1 MKNIFFICLFGLFT
15 FTSFSQ
21 EGVSVKGNS
30 VSTKDI
36 APVWPGCE
44 SDPAPSKDCFNKK
57 LNEHIKKNFK
67 YPKNAKGDLIRGK
80 TVLAFCIDETGKIKD
95 IKAEGPHKEI
105 NAEAVRI
112 TKLFPVMQPGKRG
125 GNAVSIN
132 YKMPFNF

>member
-1 MKNIFFICLFGLFT
+1 MKNIICLCIFSLFL
-15 FTSFSQ
+15 FSGVAQ
-21 EGVSVKGNS
+21 EGVNVKDNS

-44 SDPAPSKDCFNKK
+44 KDAAASKDCFNKK

-67 YPKNAKGDLIRGK
+67 YPKNAKGELIRGR
-80 TVLAFCIDETGKIKD
+80 TVLAFSIDEKGIIKD

-105 NAEAVRI
+105 NEEAIRI
-112 TKLFPVMQPGKRG
+112 TKLFPKMKPGMRG
-125 GNAVSIN
+125 GKSVSIN

>member
-15 FTSFSQ
+15 LTGFSQ
-21 EGVSVKGNS
+21 EGVNVKGNS

-44 SDPAPSKDCFNKK
+44 KDPAPSKDCFNKM
-57 LNEHIKKNFK
+57 LNQHIKKNFK
-67 YPKNAKGDLIRGK
+67 YPKNSKGEVVRGR
-80 TVLAFCIDETGKIKD
+80 TVLAFCIDEKGKIKD

-105 NAEAVRI
+105 NEEAIRI
-112 TKLFPVMQPGKRG
+112 TKLFPQMKPGIRG
-125 GNAVSIN
+125 GKPVSIN